1 MNDRTEISN
10 TAASEDAFVNF
21 YLQDF
26 YKKKEMGPSTN
37 FGDELD
43 LEAGAFTE
51 ACIAKNF

>member
-1 MNDRTEISN
+1 MIGQKYLI
-10 TAASEDAFVNF
+10 